1 MDGTLQMTSS
11 GLQGQEFIFRELG
24 KISAQLNAMQTD
36 AREFREE
43 TSEHRKEVSTTLKDM
58 DERMASVE
66 RLSTSNSKVIVEDVM
81 PTVKEVKAWKQ
92 RGIGFL
98 AFAGMAGTGLGV
110 VLMKYADAF
119 KSVIA
124 DFFK

>member
-1 MDGTLQMTSS
+1 MTSA

-24 KISAQLNAMQTD
+24 KISAQLNTMQTD

-43 TSEHRKEVSTTLKDM
+43 TTEHRKEITTTLNDM
-58 DERMASVE
+58 DERLAIVE
-66 RLSTSNSKVIVEDVM
+66 RLSTSNTKAIAEDVM

-98 AFAGMAGTGLGV
+98 AFAGMAGTGFGV
-110 VLMKYADAF
+110 VLMKYADSIKAGI
-119 KSVIA
+119 SE
-124 DFFK
+124 FFK